1 MLHKNRGSNGTISIW
16 RVKSSLK
23 GERCLQI
30 LEGDLKYHV
39 TFETLSESQKLKIW
53 ARDTTPTEHP
63 ANSVDLL

>member
-39 TFETLSESQKLKIW
+39 TFETLSESQKLKI
-53 ARDTTPTEHP
+53 
-63 ANSVDLL
+63 